1 MAIKG
6 DHDMASGHA
15 ADHFIPASLHQV
27 RSLLQ
32 QRLADTG
39 TQRTMGLLVS
49 VLRGESD
56 RRADRLKLLHEQ
68 ALGAREAGNDEASAA
83 LIGEFDA
90 ALAETLAR
98 ANYKPLSREDLER
111 AMDAEAVFRVL
122 VHVDLDS
129 FRTLRIYARGR
140 SRQSEIVSRWWGLRK
155 NPVEFDVLE
164 RVFAFV
170 EPKST
175 QPPKRRLR
183 RKRKALEPISLKL
196 FRSIPEPDLE
206 MILPG
211 SLVRMRKMDKAMI
224 MVPAGVSIATGVWKL
239 LLIAATLMGLLTAT
253 TAVKDGDAPA
263 GPWMLATAML
273 GLFGVAL
280 GAYTKHQKQ
289 FLTYANAYAE
299 TLYYQTLDSG
309 PGSFLRVL
317 DESFEEEAK
326 EAILA
331 YAFLAA
337 GPRTE
342 GELDDEIEAWLG
354 GRIGKTF
361 DFEVDDALAK
371 LERLGVAERRG
382 DLWHAKPANEAI
394 PVLERAWQAFA

>member
-1 MAIKG
+1 
-6 DHDMASGHA
+6 
-15 ADHFIPASLHQV
+15 
-27 RSLLQ
+27 
-32 QRLADTG
+32 
-39 TQRTMGLLVS
+39 
-49 VLRGESD
+49 
-56 RRADRLKLLHEQ
+56 
-68 ALGAREAGNDEASAA
+68 
-83 LIGEFDA
+83 
-90 ALAETLAR
+90 
-98 ANYKPLSREDLER
+98 
-111 AMDAEAVFRVL
+111 MDAEAVFRVL

-129 FRTLRIYARGR
+129 FRTLRIHARGR

-155 NPVEFDVLE
+155 SPVEFDVLE

-170 EPKST
+170 EPRLT
-175 QPPKRRLR
+175 QSPKRRFGR
-183 RKRKALEPISLKL
+183 QRKALEPISLKL
-196 FRSIPEPDLE
+196 FRSIPVPDLE

-211 SLVRMRKMDKAMI
+211 SLVRMRKIDKAMI
-224 MVPAGVSIATGVWKL
+224 GVPASASLTMAALKIAGLFSSFLAGL
-239 LLIAATLMGLLTAT
+239 LAWMGLKDEKPVDGWVITS
-253 TAVKDGDAPA
+253 AV
-263 GPWMLATAML
+263 LA
-273 GLFGVAL
+273 LFGVAL
-280 GAYTKHQKQ
+280 GAYTKYQKQ

-299 TLYYQTLDSG
+299 TLYFQTLDSG

-342 GELDDEIEAWLG
+342 GDLDDEIEAWLG
-354 GRIGKTF
+354 GRIGKVF

-394 PVLERAWQAFA
+394 PLLERAWQAFA